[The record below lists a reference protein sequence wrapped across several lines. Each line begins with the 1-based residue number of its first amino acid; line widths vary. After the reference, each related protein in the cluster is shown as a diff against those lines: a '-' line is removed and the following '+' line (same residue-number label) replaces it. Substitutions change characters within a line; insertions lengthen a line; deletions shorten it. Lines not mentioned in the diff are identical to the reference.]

1 MRRIKFLDLKK
12 INIRKQK
19 ELTSDFK
26 RFLNSGWYIGST
38 EVKQFENKFSKYC
51 ETKFCVGV
59 ANGLDAIFLILKAY
73 NIGKGDEVIV
83 PSNTY
88 IASWLAVTRT
98 GAKIIPVEPDISSYN
113 IDHRKILEKI
123 TSKTKAIIVVH
134 LYGQTADMD
143 PIMKISKKY
152 NLKVIED
159 AAQAHGATYRGKKT
173 GSLGHAAAFSFYPGK
188 NLGSLGDAGA
198 ITTNNKMLADKI
210 LYLRNYGSKKK
221 YFNKY
226 LGYNSRLDELQA
238 AFLKTK
244 LKFLDRD
251 NKKRAIIAN
260 IYEKGFSS
268 ISKISLPKV
277 LEKRKH
283 VWHLYVIRVKDRIN
297 LQKKIKRIAQTLIH
311 YPLPPHLQ
319 ECYASLNFKKGSFPI
334 SENIH
339 KTIISLPIS
348 PVMDKKEATKIVKK
362 IRSILK

>member
-1 MRRIKFLDLKK
+1 MKKIKFLDLKK

-51 ETKFCVGV
+51 KTKFCVGV

-159 AAQAHGATYRGKKT
+159 AAQAFLSKVNSNGAVGVKYDIGCF
-173 GSLGHAAAFSFYPGK
+173 SLSITKPIHMVYGGFC
-188 NLGSLGDAGA
+188 
-198 ITTNNKMLADKI
+198 TTNSNKLADK
-210 LYLRNYGSKKK
+210 L
-221 YFNKY
+221 
-226 LGYNSRLDELQA
+226 
-238 AFLKTK
+238 
-244 LKFLDRD
+244 
-251 NKKRAIIAN
+251 RAIRNNGVNSKPENARLELASEMGLNLKPSDLHSSIGIAN
-260 IYEKGFSS
+260 IENLKHQAQ
-268 ISKISLPKV
+268 V
-277 LEKRKH
+277 L
-283 VWHLYVIRVKDRIN
+283 
-297 LQKKIKRIAQTLIH
+297 KKIHNLYK
-311 YPLPPHLQ
+311 
-319 ECYASLNFKKGSFPI
+319 N
-334 SENIH
+334 
-339 KTIISLPIS
+339 TI
-348 PVMDKKEATKIVKK
+348 KNKK
-362 IRSILK
+362 INFLEVKGKYSTPCYNQVLVDNREKFMKFCYQNSVGLHLGIRCLSETDINIDNGNYDNSLFLSRNLVRLPSGPGYNLTDISNIIKIINRY